1 MGNMMFKPEPPMRRK
16 TRKVLVG
23 GVALGSGSPVVVQ
36 SMTNTKTT
44 DIPATLSQIQQLVD
58 AGCELVRLAVPN
70 QEAVSA
76 FAAIRKQTR
85 VPLIADIHFD
95 YRLALASMDAGADKI
110 RINPGNIGGEE
121 KLAQVIRRAARDHV
135 PVRIGVNSGSLEKE
149 LLSTEKG
156 VTVNGLVRSALRWTE
171 RCREYGAEQLVVSL
185 KSSDVLQTIEAYQAF
200 AQQSDVPLHIG
211 VTEAGTARSGSIKSA
226 VAMGI
231 LLHQG
236 IGDTL
241 RVSLSGDPVEEIFV
255 ARQILQCLGLQQPGV
270 TVIACPTCGRTE
282 VDMAPIAEE
291 VEKRLAGLKHPI
303 TVAVMGCEVNGPGE
317 ARHADIGVACGKN
330 AAVLFRHGKI
340 LRKIKA
346 DEIADEL
353 VNEALHLHDKA
364 EKVGE

>member
-1 MGNMMFKPEPPMRRK
+1 MRKKSRQ
-16 TRKVLVG
+16 VLVG
-23 GVALGSGSPVVVQ
+23 GVALGGGSPIVLQ

-44 DIPATLSQIQQLVD
+44 DIPSTLSQIERLVE

-70 QEAVSA
+70 QEAVTA
-76 FAAIRKQTR
+76 LAAIRKR
-85 VPLIADIHFD
+85 SPVPLIADIHFD
-95 YRLALASMDAGADKI
+95 YRLALACMDAGADKI

-121 KLAQVIRRAARDHV
+121 KLAQVIRRAADGHV
-135 PVRIGVNSGSLEKE
+135 PMRIGVNSGSLEKE
-149 LLSTEKG
+149 LLLAERG

-171 RCREYGAEQLVVSL
+171 RCREYGATELVVSL

-200 AQQSDVPLHIG
+200 ARQSDVPLHIG
-211 VTEAGTARSGSIKSA
+211 LTEAGTVRSGSIKSA

-241 RVSLSGDPVEEIFV
+241 RVSLTGDPVEEILV
-255 ARQILQCLGLQQPGV
+255 ARQILQCLRLQQPGV
-270 TVIACPTCGRTE
+270 TIIACPTCGRTE

-291 VEKRLAGLKHPI
+291 VERRLVGLKHPI

-340 LRKIKA
+340 VRKIKA

-353 VNEALHLHDKA
+353 VHEALHLQDDPRKA
-364 EKVGE
+364 GE

>member
-1 MGNMMFKPEPPMRRK
+1 MRRK

-23 GVALGSGSPVVVQ
+23 GVPLGGGSPVVIQ

-44 DIPATLSQIQQLVD
+44 DIPSTLSQIERLVE
-58 AGCELVRLAVPN
+58 AGCEVVRLAVPN
-70 QEAVSA
+70 QEAVTA
-76 FAAIRKQTR
+76 LAAIRKQTP

-95 YRLALASMDAGADKI
+95 YRLALAAMDAGADKI

-121 KLAQVIRRAARDHV
+121 KLAQVIRRAASIHV

-149 LLSTEKG
+149 LLLAEKG
-156 VTVNGLVRSALRWTE
+156 VTVNGLVHSALRWTE
-171 RCREYGAEQLVVSL
+171 RCREYGATDLVVSL

-200 AQQSDVPLHIG
+200 AQQSDLPLHIG
-211 VTEAGTARSGSIKSA
+211 VTEAGTVRSGSVKSA

-241 RVSLSGDPVEEIFV
+241 RVSLAGDPVEEIFV
-255 ARQILQCLGLQQPGV
+255 ARQILQCLKLRQPGV
-270 TVIACPTCGRTE
+270 TIIACPTCGRTE
-282 VDMAPIAEE
+282 VDMTPIAEE
-291 VEKRLAGLKHPI
+291 VERRLLGLKHSI

-340 LRKIKA
+340 IRKIKA

-353 VNEALHLHDKA
+353 VHEALHLYDDLQKA
-364 EKVGE
+364 GE

>member
-1 MGNMMFKPEPPMRRK
+1 MRKK
-16 TRKVLVG
+16 TRQVLVG
-23 GVALGSGSPVVVQ
+23 DVALGGGAPVVLQ

-44 DIPATLSQIQQLVD
+44 DIPSTVNQIERLVE

-70 QEAVSA
+70 QDAVTA
-76 FAAIRKQTR
+76 LAAIRKQAAA
-85 VPLIADIHFD
+85 PLIADIHFD

-121 KLAQVIRRAARDHV
+121 KLAQVIRRAASGHV

-149 LLSTEKG
+149 LLIAEKG
-156 VTVNGLVRSALRWTE
+156 VTVNGLVQSALRWTE
-171 RCREYGAEQLVVSL
+171 RCREYGATELVVSI

-211 VTEAGTARSGSIKSA
+211 VTEAGTVRSGSIKSA

-241 RVSLSGDPVEEIFV
+241 RVSLTGDPVEEILV
-255 ARQILQCLGLQQPGV
+255 ARQILQCLKLQQPGV

-291 VEKRLAGLKHPI
+291 VERRLVGLKHPI

-340 LRKIKA
+340 VRKIKA

-353 VNEALHLHDKA
+353 VHEALHLHDDPQTA
-364 EKVGE
+364 GE